1 LQLRLLHPSIASDI
15 ERILKSNAGRER
27 EREKER
33 ERERERGGKERMISR
48 AAIVSES
55 TEPRREIIPL
65 GLSLSKRGIVLR
77 PTQKGRGREFS
88 VD

>member
-1 LQLRLLHPSIASDI
+1 
-15 ERILKSNAGRER
+15 
-27 EREKER
+27 
-33 ERERERGGKERMISR
+33 MISR

-77 PTQKGRGREFS
+77 PIQKGRGREFS